1 MMLMLI
7 ISFQSSKLRWHLTA
21 LDDGNC
27 RSQSTIVVVDLPFLM
42 MPEEE
47 GLKLLPVLIGG
58 SINQCHGGLIH
69 ATGNQ
74 NLVWPMRMMSI

>member
-1 MMLMLI
+1 LSSGEDDVDAKKK
-7 ISFQSSKLRWHLTA
+7 ISFQSSKLQWHLTA

-27 RSQSTIVVVDLPFLM
+27 RSQSTIVVVDLPLPM

-58 SINQCHGGLIH
+58 SINQCRWVDPGH
-69 ATGNQ
+69 
-74 NLVWPMRMMSI
+74 R